1 MSRFSRSPTS
11 PAGCI
16 VPVRRPAVRRSA
28 AQRMALIALS
38 CALSAGPAW
47 AADSGGLDAH
57 GFSAAGHVGNP
68 LGYLELAYP
77 SAGWKGAWDVGVLM
91 DYADDPLM
99 ERIGEQVIPVID
111 ATLTA
116 NVAAG
121 VSILGY
127 ARVDAVLPVYALAV
141 DQSGTFSGVGDLRVE
156 GTVPLLTVRDARPG
170 IAIVPAFWVPTG
182 PSEHFLGDAGFGFG
196 ATVAVAQ
203 EIGVFGWD
211 LNIGGR
217 VGPEEAVRNVQ
228 WGRGLMAG
236 LGVHVALG
244 DAGSL
249 GAEAHATPSASFD
262 VDALPVEVLGHAR
275 YRLPLGLYAD
285 LGGGGGVTSGIGAS
299 KYRLVVGLGYS
310 ALGVAPAVDN
320 DADGLVGS
328 ADQCPDRAEDKDG
341 YRDGDGCPDL
351 DNDGDGFRDAKDE
364 CPDAR
369 EDIDGVIDSDGCP
382 EDDGDQDA
390 VPDGSDDCPEDAEDV
405 DGDRDDDGC
414 PESDTDADQDG
425 VPDHR
430 DQCPN
435 EPIRPGQ
442 NPRTSDGCPRLAEIA
457 NDKIVITDRIYFAEG
472 QAVVLA
478 ESRPVLDAV
487 ARVLAEH
494 PEVRDL
500 LVEGHTDDVGND
512 DANYRLSEERARAV
526 MNWLV
531 EAGVDRNR
539 LAAKGYGET
548 APLVP
553 NDSNEHRAQNRRV
566 EFTIVLR

>member
-16 VPVRRPAVRRSA
+16 VPVRRPAVRRSSP
-28 AQRMALIALS
+28 QRMLLIALS

-170 IAIVPAFWVPTG
+170 IAIVPAFWAPTG

-211 LNIGGR
+211 INIGGR

-236 LGVHVALG
+236 VGVHVTLG

-341 YRDGDGCPDL
+341 YRDDDGCPDL

-405 DGDRDDDGC
+405 DSDRDDDGC

-425 VPDHR
+425 VPDYR

-435 EPIRPGQ
+435 DPIRPGQ

-457 NDKIVITDRIYFAEG
+457 NDKILITDRIYFEEG

-478 ESRPVLDAV
+478 ASRPVLDAV

-553 NDSNEHRAQNRRV
+553 NDSNEHRARNRRV